1 MWSGTHGITDYEAP
15 AGLYMLRAVDVITV
29 TSTVRVDV
37 AVTIRVDVAVTVTVD
52 VDGTSTAT
60 STVTSAINNS

>member
-1 MWSGTHGITDYEAP
+1 MMEAIDQAVIGISSPMWSGTHGITDYEAP

-37 AVTIRVDVAVTVTVD
+37 AVTIRVDVAVTIID
-52 VDGTSTAT
+52 LL
-60 STVTSAINNS
+60 

>member
-37 AVTIRVDVAVTVTVD
+37 AVTIIDLL
-52 VDGTSTAT
+52 
-60 STVTSAINNS
+60 